1 MTEAATL
8 DALRTALKAELTQGI
23 LPYWM
28 DRAVDARHGGF
39 VGAITGDD
47 VPVPLA
53 AKGSVLTAR
62 ILWTFAAAYHALGD
76 GRYHET
82 AERAADFFLTHFLDP
97 LHGGVY
103 WMVDADGAPR
113 DERKHVYAQAFAI
126 YALSEY
132 YRATG
137 HEESLRVAI
146 GLFRLVERHAHDA
159 EHGGYEEAF
168 SRAWVRLDDV
178 RLGDGDADERKSM
191 NTHLHV
197 LEGYTNL
204 YRSWPDPML
213 GERIRDVIELFLAHI
228 IDSATGHGRQFFD
241 GDWSPKS
248 GVVSFGH
255 DIEASWLLLKGAEA
269 IGDDLLRRRVAPV
282 SVRMADAVLLKAFDA
297 TDGGVFYEMRP
308 DGALDTDKEWWPQ
321 AEAIVGFVNA
331 YQETGRGAFL
341 QAAWE
346 TWRFTTRHVVDHTH
360 GEWHRRVTRN
370 GVVCAGLEK
379 AGPWKCPYHNAR
391 ACLEVMARA
400 ATTGQPHIR

>member
-1 MTEAATL
+1 MTDDVTL
-8 DALRTALKAELTQGI
+8 DALRAELKAELTQGI

-28 DRAVDARHGGF
+28 GPALDARHGGF

-47 VPVPLA
+47 VPLPGA
-53 AKGSVLTAR
+53 AKGSVLNAR

-76 GRYHET
+76 GRYHAA
-82 AERAADFFLTHFLDP
+82 AERAADFFRAHFIDR

-146 GLFRLVERHAHDA
+146 GLFRLIERHAHDA

-168 SRAWVRLDDV
+168 SRGWVRLDDV

-191 NTHLHV
+191 NTHLHL

-204 YRSWPDPML
+204 YRCWPDPIL
-213 GERIRDVIELFLAHI
+213 RQRLRDVIELFLTHI
-228 IDSATGHGRQFFD
+228 VDSATGHGRQFFD
-241 GDWSPKS
+241 GDWRPKS
-248 GVVSFGH
+248 DAVSFGH

-282 SVRMADAVLLKAFDA
+282 SLRMAETVLTNAFD
-297 TDGGVFYEMRP
+297 TSGGGVFYEMRR
-308 DGALDTDKEWWPQ
+308 DGTVDTDKEWWPQ

-331 YQETGRGAFL
+331 YQESGRETFL

-346 TWRFTTRHVVDHTH
+346 TWRFTKRYVVDHQH
-360 GEWHRRVTRN
+360 GEWHRRVTRD

-391 ACLEVMARA
+391 ACLEVMVRA
-400 ATTGQPHIR
+400 ATKGQLLSR